1 MDRRDFLR
9 RAAAAG
15 SLAGAGALGLPLGAG
30 GSGAFGDRGVREEA
44 RPGPGRAAEA
54 SPTGDS
60 GAQDRIII
68 DGLGEIRREYPVELL
83 DEVRASG
90 LTTCVVTVGNPALHG
105 PSAFDDLHAEVAAY
119 DAHIRAHP
127 DRLSRVVDTAGIR
140 RCAEDGTLGLL
151 YYTQNASPIQD
162 DLTRLDLLHRMGVR
176 IVQVTY
182 NTRNLL
188 GDGHLERTDAG
199 LSRFGIQAVERMND
213 LGLLVDASH
222 SGEAT
227 SLETIEFS
235 EKPVAIT
242 HAGCQGVF
250 DHPRNKS
257 DRVLRAMAEKGGVV
271 GIFQLNPYLG
281 PRDRNDLDDYLDHI
295 DHAVNVCGIE
305 HVGIGSDREH
315 QRIPDTPE
323 EVERLRQE
331 IARLGPEAEARFR
344 WPFFLSEL
352 NHPRRM
358 ETVTQ
363 GLARRGRPPREIDK
377 ILGENFLRLFEETIG

>member
-1 MDRRDFLR
+1 MHRRDFLR
-9 RAAAAG
+9 TAASAA
-15 SLAGAGALGLPLGAG
+15 SVAGAGTLGFPVWAEGKGAG
-30 GSGAFGDRGVREEA
+30 PDPEGRLD
-44 RPGPGRAAEA
+44 PGPGKG
-54 SPTGDS
+54 S
-60 GAQDRIII
+60 QDRMII
-68 DGLGEIRREYPVELL
+68 DGLGEIRREYPPELL
-83 DEVRASG
+83 DEVLASG
-90 LTTCVVTVGNPALHG
+90 MNACVITVGNPALHG
-105 PSAFDDLHAEVAAY
+105 PAAFDDLHAEVAAY

-127 DRLSRVVDTAGIR
+127 ERLSHVTDTAGIR
-140 RCAEDGTLGLL
+140 RAAREGTLGLL
-151 YYTQNASPIQD
+151 YYTQNAAPIQD
-162 DLTRLDLLHRMGVR
+162 DLTRLELLCRMGVR

-199 LSRFGIQAVERMND
+199 LSRFGVQAVERMNE
-213 LGLLVDASH
+213 LGILVDVSH
-222 SGEAT
+222 SGETTA
-227 SLETIEFS
+227 LEAIRFS
-235 EKPVAIT
+235 SRPVAIT
-242 HAGCQGVF
+242 HAGCSGVF

-257 DRVLRAMAEKGGVV
+257 DRVLRAMADGGGVV

-295 DHAVNVCGIE
+295 DHAVNVCGID

-358 ETVTQ
+358 ETVAE
-363 GLARRGRPPREIDK
+363 GLARRGRPGREIDK
-377 ILGENFLRLFEETIG
+377 ILGENFFRLFEETIG